1 MKDRI
6 AFQNTKVTLE
16 SMSCVRV
23 IGRGGFGVVKMV
35 QAAPRVARDLLPAV
49 FHLRTALAASAC
61 PACPSLECPHVALPA
76 CPGLQCGDCSCPEPA
91 GLGGLGPLLWAGAGI
106 ALASAVVGGFTGFL
120 LGALVGVPCG
130 GRWVC
135 LTPDLQLQIHDLN
148 DQRHKVL
155 SRRAAFLA
163 NVAAASYVFDDD
175 AVSAA
180 QMEEFRSQAKVQAAI
195 LGDGEFD
202 DVEVHKWVVYQV
214 DDEHFGKEVP
224 EEVLAD
230 GQRFVH
236 LGNLGV
242 VDWLGAKRF
251 VERVRDDKVDDWK
264 EKRESSEG
272 DSRILGLHRKR
283 GKRNLALSDAVDLFT
298 EETFDDWPFPPPRAA
313 KEYLESIRDGPGSM
327 VVYES
332 EWRQDSG
339 VGDGTAALHEHRNNT
354 EVLRLAHQVDQLNV
368 PNLACFEQLV
378 RRQIQIE
385 MAVERNAKHPDYAGL
400 DLVMGG
406 PTTESGAAASA
417 GFRGWIYK
425 KQGERAQTLKQS
437 RLLREERLNEDK
449 RHRSGKAC
457 PSPPT
462 VLTVEALASGGDSA
476 ARGVRGTPLQCDVLQ
491 HVARRVKA
499 YGPPPRDLDED
510 GALAELLASR
520 DLYSQEPK
528 NLAEY
533 DISKLKICRSGTVA
547 KDAKTLLPPE
557 TAGLIKH
564 YKHCVERD
572 AEQILE
578 ARAAVD
584 FPRPYWDPKLARDH
598 DSLFELVGRL
608 RDANLIGFRKKLKAK
623 VGIFFVKKKDPAW
636 IRLIIGA
643 RQANRC
649 HKTPPKTR
657 LGSVGGFCELDL
669 SDTALQDLGGFG
681 GISEIWG
688 GTSDVDDCFYQMLVE
703 ELGSWFGIDL
713 PRAAGAWGVTQV
725 YDDDLGRRVAVGPS
739 EVVYPV
745 FHGMAMGWAWALHF
759 ANEAISHLATK
770 SAVCPRSLVRERT
783 PAPVLRAGQAV
794 SGVYVD
800 NFTTLAGDRETAL
813 DSVQR
818 FRHAAEE
825 AHIGTHVD
833 SEVAV
838 VFESLGVV
846 FDGKRRCLRHVPRRA
861 WRVYLATRALRRR
874 RWIHGNVME
883 IWLGHVVNLFSLSR
897 PALACLQAVYPFVAA
912 ARGRRVRLTP
922 AIKNEMRLVQ
932 GLLFLSE
939 YDLGADFSHEVYCSD
954 SSSFG
959 YALLSTTATSS
970 ELRDLTRYRE
980 RWRFKL
986 VDTLPEVGLLRPE
999 WVEYAGGRLAPGGS
1013 WEFPE
1018 GAYADVA
1025 VRGSRP
1031 CAIGPQTQFGRS
1043 LEAASQ
1049 ERPFSRP
1056 RVGRRSRE
1064 PRPRPRQEE
1073 VEVPSAVPPID
1084 RCWDDLRRWRHLR
1097 VGRWRWTEEHIN
1109 VKEGRVSLFGLRR
1122 ATRSR
1127 HNHGKRVA
1135 SIGDNLVSICAFEKG
1150 RAKSWALNALARRA
1164 ASYQIAA
1171 RIRWHSRHVESK
1183 RNVADAGSRLHETVA
1198 LELFAGEAGLTCA
1211 LRSRGLRV
1219 GPPFE
1224 LERGAKF
1231 DLTRKSTQNLIKSW
1245 ILSGLIWYIHLGTP
1259 CTVWSVARRGVSNL
1273 GKAYAK
1279 EAVAVELALFTV
1291 EVCVLASRCGV
1302 LWSLENPSSSGLW
1315 EFKPVVD
1322 LMGLPKVFK
1331 VSFHMCQYEVLH
1343 KKPTT
1348 VLTNLSVLGVMCIA
1362 SLKGRSESWEQM
1374 DQVLSTS
1381 GMKILPRLSD
1391 GDGIQPSRE
1400 RLRGVVKGAIL
1411 KSPLERRTTSAT
1423 TGYGL
1428 AATARSGPRR
1438 QKALRRQAVAARA
1451 AAPPDRFLQ
1460 ESTAGDKA
1468 KDIYRRELEKFYDW
1482 AEQQSRPVGSLS
1494 LATTMK
1500 EYFFSKFQEG
1510 YGPSV
1515 GRAVFFGYLLL
1526 KSNNYK
1532 QERERLSDVE
1542 RAIAGWAKR
1551 SREVVKDPAPQEVLL
1566 DMGAWMLDNGRGES
1580 AACLA
1585 LQLDDYGRP
1594 SESVEL
1600 VVGNMLP
1607 PVPGVRGT
1615 ASRDWGVVFAPAEL
1629 GFVTKTGQVD
1639 DSVVL
1644 GSPSRPWA
1652 PKVAAALV
1660 QRVTQTSGGRSM
1672 PADPR
1677 APLFRS
1683 LTLAKYEHDFKAA
1696 SKALNYTKLNVT
1708 PHTVRHTAPSH
1719 DIYHKHRNLEQV
1731 RRRGR
1736 WAAKKSVTRYERHAK
1751 LLKQYNK
1758 LDRVQISRMNRSAQS
1773 FPDKLLSYLRK
1784 R

>member
-1 MKDRI
+1 MPTLDTRCAQVLVHYPDDPNGLVWHHRVLLHRI
-6 AFQNTKVTLE
+6 
-16 SMSCVRV
+16 S
-23 IGRGGFGVVKMV
+23 
-35 QAAPRVARDLLPAV
+35 
-49 FHLRTALAASAC
+49 
-61 PACPSLECPHVALPA
+61 
-76 CPGLQCGDCSCPEPA
+76 
-91 GLGGLGPLLWAGAGI
+91 
-106 ALASAVVGGFTGFL
+106 
-120 LGALVGVPCG
+120 G

-155 SRRAAFLA
+155 SRRAAFPA

-180 QMEEFRSQAKVQAAI
+180 QMEEFRAQAKVQAAI

-230 GQRFVH
+230 AQRFVS

-298 EETFDDWPFPPPRAA
+298 EETFEDWPFPPPRAA

-339 VGDGTAALHEHRNNT
+339 VGDGTAALHEHRNNA
-354 EVLRLAHQVDQLNV
+354 EVLRLAHQVDQLNI

-449 RHRSGKAC
+449 RYKSGKAC

-462 VLTVEALASGGDSA
+462 VLTVEALAFGGDSA
-476 ARGVRGTPLQCDVLQ
+476 ARGERGTPLQCDVLQ

-564 YKHCVERD
+564 YRHCVERD

-578 ARAAVD
+578 AQVAQV

-598 DSLFELVGRL
+598 DSLFELVDRL
-608 RDANLIGFRKKLKAK
+608 RDANLIGFRKRLKAK

-636 IRLIIGA
+636 IRLIIDA

-669 SDTALQDLGGFG
+669 SDTALRDLGGFG
-681 GISEIWG
+681 GIAEIWG

-713 PRAAGAWGVTQV
+713 PRAAGAWGVAQV
-725 YDDDLGRRVAVGPS
+725 YDDDLGRRVAVEPS

-759 ANEAISHLATK
+759 ANEAVSYLASK

-818 FRHAAEE
+818 FRRAAEE

-833 SEVAV
+833 SEVGV

-986 VDTLPEVGLLRPE
+986 VDSLPEVGLLRPE

-1031 CAIGPQTQFGRS
+1031 CAIGPQTQYGRS
-1043 LEAASQ
+1043 LEAAAQ

-1056 RVGRRSRE
+1056 RVGRRSRD

-1084 RCWDDLRRWRHLR
+1084 RCWDDVRRWRHLR
-1097 VGRWRWTEEHIN
+1097 VGRWRWTEGHIN

-1127 HNHGKRVA
+1127 HNHGRRVA

-1183 RNVADAGSRLHETVA
+1183 RNVADAGSRLHETGVQETVA

-1224 LERGAKF
+1224 LERGARF

-1322 LMGLPKVFK
+1322 LMGLPQVFK
-1331 VSFHMCQYEVLH
+1331 VSFHMCQYEVQH

-1348 VLTNLSVLGVMCIA
+1348 VLTNVQALRGLA
-1362 SLKGRSESWEQM
+1362 AK
-1374 DQVLSTS
+1374 
-1381 GMKILPRLSD
+1381 
-1391 GDGIQPSRE
+1391 E

-1460 ESTAGDKA
+1460 ESTAGEKA

-1482 AEQQSRPVGSLS
+1482 AEQQGRPVGSLS

-1660 QRVTQTSGGRSM
+1660 QRVAQTSGNRSM

-1751 LLKQYNK
+1751 LLKQYGK

-1773 FPDKLLSYLRK
+1773 FPEKLLAYLRK